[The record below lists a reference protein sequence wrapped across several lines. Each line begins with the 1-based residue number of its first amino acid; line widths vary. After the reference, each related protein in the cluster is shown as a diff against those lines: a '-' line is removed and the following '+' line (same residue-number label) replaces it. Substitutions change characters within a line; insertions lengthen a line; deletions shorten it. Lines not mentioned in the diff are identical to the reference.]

1 MNWWFEFRTGW
12 KAAPSR
18 VGEGEITPS
27 IEPRIKESWVAV
39 VGYRM
44 SEFRRTRPLLFLM
57 GVVAAPSALALQ
69 AWEIIAAIRAALA

>member
-1 MNWWFEFRTGW
+1 MSWLVKFLTGW

-18 VGEGEITPS
+18 VDEGEPTPLM
-27 IEPRIKESWVAV
+27 EPRIKESWVAV